1 MDGEGRCELVETVE
15 EGCEPELERRQA
27 REVLVAG
34 VEPGVERRVPPRGSL
49 SGGGEPEAQGER
61 QAEDRD
67 CERRPLEARVQ
78 QPWRLPDGERK
89 GGKGDGSEWI
99 DARPPQPQERWM
111 GRAEVRVEGAL
122 GEQDV
127 QRRSD
132 CDHGDDRRRHDEREP
147 QLAGAYEDRAA
158 GSPLLHAGQCG
169 THSAPLS
176 LLARSASSRA
186 DPTKSTAVS
195 ASQRPR

>member
-1 MDGEGRCELVETVE
+1 
-15 EGCEPELERRQA
+15 
-27 REVLVAG
+27 
-34 VEPGVERRVPPRGSL
+34 
-49 SGGGEPEAQGER
+49 
-61 QAEDRD
+61 
-67 CERRPLEARVQ
+67 
-78 QPWRLPDGERK
+78 
-89 GGKGDGSEWI
+89 
-99 DARPPQPQERWM
+99 M

-132 CDHGDDRRRHDEREP
+132 CDHGDDRRRHDEWEP
-147 QLAGAYEDRAA
+147 QLPGAGGYEDRAA

-176 LLARSASSRA
+176 LLARSASSSA